1 MVDYSRPGKAP
12 ALRQLRDGRPRRDD
26 RLPDE
31 HEADTLVRR
40 AAIDVS
46 LGTVST
52 LENAI
57 GRVAIDAVD
66 PAARDRVV
74 GRILALT
81 PSPSPS
87 PGALVHA
94 D

>member
-1 MVDYSRPGKAP
+1 M
-12 ALRQLRDGRPRRDD
+12 
-26 RLPDE
+26 
-31 HEADTLVRR
+31 RR

-66 PAARDRVV
+66 PAARDRVA
-74 GRILALT
+74 GRILGLL
-81 PSPSPS
+81 PPPLLSF
-87 PGALVHA
+87 GALAHA
-94 D
+94 R